1 MQCGTS
7 SSGPARSAA
16 PSAASWPPAG
26 TRSSWSPAAPTST
39 PSAPRGLSLATP
51 DGTSTLDIPASPAPA
66 ELDLREDDVLLLA
79 TKTQD
84 AEPLLAEWAWQPVR
98 NGPGSAAAD
107 ALPVVCA
114 QNGVASERIALRRFR
129 QVYGMCV
136 WMPATHLE
144 PGVVE
149 ASGAPLTGLLHLG
162 RYPSG
167 ADATADQIGA
177 DLTASGFLA
186 PVIPDVMR
194 WKYGKL
200 LANLSNAT
208 EAVCGHDAWLH
219 ATELRRRVTAE
230 GRAVLDAAG
239 LAYARERESAE
250 LRADRVQI
258 LPVNGAERVG
268 GSSWQS
274 LTRGTG
280 SIEADFLNGEIVLLG
295 REHGVPTPLNE
306 VLQRLANRPPGT
318 AGPPGAPRRT
328 RSWPW
333 RRSRPTRG
341 SSEPGRLPDQ
351 HDVDAAGQLLVD
363 FDDLAYVA
371 VLSVGGDRAGVLEHQ
386 AVLVDPLRADSR
398 VGTSF
403 CAPTTKMTLAA
414 PGVGGELASK
424 ARRDDER
431 AVAGDGVHAAQRV
444 VGLAADLLHLLQ
456 LGGEVQRGHLA
467 RAES

>member
-1 MQCGTS
+1 MRYIVIGAGAIGGTI
-7 SSGPARSAA
+7 GGKLAVAGHEVVLVARGAHLDA
-16 PSAASWPPAG
+16 LRAK
-26 TRSSWSPAAPTST
+26 
-39 PSAPRGLSLATP
+39 GLTLATP
-51 DGTSTLDIPASPAPA
+51 DGTSTLDLPAVASPA
-66 ELDLREDDVLLLA
+66 ELGLREDDVLLLA
-79 TKTQD
+79 TKTQN
-84 AEPLLAEWAWQPVR
+84 AESLLTDWAWQPVR
-98 NGPGSAAAD
+98 NSTGSAAD
-107 ALPVVCA
+107 TLPVVCA

-129 QVYGMCV
+129 QVHGMCV
-136 WMPATHLE
+136 WLPATHLE

-149 ASGAPLTGLLHLG
+149 ANGVPLAGLLHIG

-167 ADATADQIGA
+167 ADATAEQIGA

-186 PVIPDVMR
+186 PVTADVMR

-239 LAYARERESAE
+239 IAYARERESTE

-306 VLQRLANRPPGT
+306 VLQRLANQAARDRRAPGSAT
-318 AGPPGAPRRT
+318 
-328 RSWPW
+328 
-333 RRSRPTRG
+333 
-341 SSEPGRLPDQ
+341 PDE
-351 HDVDAAGQLLVD
+351 V
-363 FDDLAYVA
+363 LA
-371 VLSVGGDRAGVLEHQ
+371 
-386 AVLVDPLRADSR
+386 
-398 VGTSF
+398 
-403 CAPTTKMTLAA
+403 LAA
-414 PGVGGELASK
+414 LP
-424 ARRDDER
+424 
-431 AVAGDGVHAAQRV
+431 
-444 VGLAADLLHLLQ
+444 ADT
-456 LGGEVQRGHLA
+456 G
-467 RAES
+467 